1 MNFDDI
7 PVVRNEKK
15 FDDIVQEALKG
26 GDPQLLVPP
35 KSIAKDVLKET
46 TGNVYAMSGAQN
58 FATTGGTTTATVDSP
73 MAAKTIP
80 ASISPANANN
90 ACTDSPKR
98 TFLKKG
104 TGVKRI
110 YTPPKERTSPSPLAY
125 SSRKEQQVAVKLS
138 LIHI

>member
-1 MNFDDI
+1 M
-7 PVVRNEKK
+7 
-15 FDDIVQEALKG
+15 
-26 GDPQLLVPP
+26 LVPP

-46 TGNVYAMSGAQN
+46 TGNVYAIVGTK

-80 ASISPANANN
+80 ASISPVNANN
-90 ACTDSPKR
+90 ASTDSPKR

-110 YTPPKERTSPSPLAY
+110 YSPPKERTSPSLLAFFT
-125 SSRKEQQVAVKLS
+125 KAEQQVAEDKTK
-138 LIHI
+138 

>member
-1 MNFDDI
+1 MNFDDV

-46 TGNVYAMSGAQN
+46 TGNVYAMSGGQN
-58 FATTGGTTTATVDSP
+58 FATTGGTTTTTVDSP

-80 ASISPANANN
+80 ASISPVNA
-90 ACTDSPKR
+90 
-98 TFLKKG
+98 
-104 TGVKRI
+104 
-110 YTPPKERTSPSPLAY
+110 
-125 SSRKEQQVAVKLS
+125 LS